1 MRISRTRKIVAVVI
15 MVLVSLFFL
24 IPVIWTLIS
33 SVKPENQIQ
42 SYPPQWIPRHFTL
55 SNYHQVLASYPYFR
69 WMLNSIITAAVGTLG
84 IVVTSTLAAYA
95 LARFKFHGASLI
107 YRVIVV
113 MLLVPIQA
121 YVIPLY
127 LMSAKMHLLNSLT
140 GIILPSIANVTSI
153 FILYSFF
160 SDLPREFEEAARID
174 GCNEFQIFYRVMLP
188 LSGPAVSTVTILTF
202 IVNWNSFLWPMISVR
217 QDSYRT
223 LPVAIAQYWGSVNQ
237 NASFQYGTALAA
249 SCMAVIPTLLVYFV
263 LQKYFVSGIAS
274 SGIKG

>member
-1 MRISRTRKIVAVVI
+1 MKLSRVSKIVAIVV
-15 MVLVSLFFL
+15 MVLSSLFF
-24 IPVIWTLIS
+24 IAPVLWTLVS
-33 SVKPENQIQ
+33 SVKPENEIQ
-42 SYPPQWIPRHFTL
+42 SYPPQWIPKHFTL
-55 SNYHQVLASYPYFR
+55 HNYRLVLDNYPYFR
-69 WMLNSIITAAVGTLG
+69 WMFNSIFTSAVGTLG
-84 IVVTSTLAAYA
+84 IIICSTLAAYA
-95 LARFKFHGASLI
+95 LARFEFRGSKTIFRI
-107 YRVIVV
+107 IVV

-127 LMSAKMHLLNSLT
+127 LMSARMGMLNSLT

-160 SDLPREFEEAARID
+160 KDLPKEYEEAARID
-174 GCNEFQIFYRVMLP
+174 GCNEFKIFYRVMLP
-188 LSGPAVSTVTILTF
+188 LSGPAISTVTILTF

-217 QDSYRT
+217 QDAYRT
-223 LPVAIAQYWGSVNQ
+223 LPVAIAQYWGAVNQ

-249 SCMAVIPTLLVYFV
+249 SCMAVIPTLIVYFI